1 MQLIEY
7 VISAQQEDAG
17 EFSFIMLLKGHRNDH
32 VFYTKENK
40 RVSLV
45 MGNLEDQ
52 DTDVIVNTTS
62 AQMNLNCGAV
72 SSALSRKAGPALQ
85 AAVNKKKEST
95 EISGDIVDTET
106 TNCRL
111 CCKNVYH
118 ISLGKNSPKS
128 LANLEKV
135 VMDCLKLADASQ
147 HQSISLPALGT
158 GILGYPPKDVADI
171 VIDAAIQFSKDY
183 PDSTLKLIRVVLFP
197 SNDSIGS
204 AFKEKIQHLQSG
216 NVGYNYYKCY
226 ICSHDNKRISLL
238 LGKIEDQNTDV
249 IVNTTSVK
257 MKLNVGN
264 VSSALHYK
272 AGPALQASVNREKGS
287 IVNHG
292 DIVNTETT
300 NCNLSCKRVFH
311 VSLVSCSSTEWC
323 PKLKRVVMDCLRLA
337 DQFKHQSIS
346 LPAMGTGNLS
356 YPAQRVA
363 AMMVGAAIQYYNDC
377 PNSTLKL
384 IQFVL
389 LPSDNSTIS
398 EFQKE
403 MQHPS
408 QPLTDPDVVLEMPE
422 KWEPM
427 GEEHLKLILLNETS
441 QEYQDVKKNIMETL
455 LNKTIISIKR
465 IQNWRLYQCYMIMKK
480 SMDQKNEGKQNER
493 ILFHGTVKTSLHNIN
508 NSGFN
513 RNYCGK
519 NGTVYGMGAY
529 FAREAIYSDSYA
541 TPDAKTSHKHIY
553 QARVLTG
560 DFCVGDTLMH
570 CPIGADLAL
579 PCPFMPST
587 VSLCVPS
594 SPCPSSSRALASPFP
609 CTLACIPSLPTPS
622 PPLAPPQLR
631 PPGYRIVL
639 PKGDPLGVDF
649 VLGRVDSSRS
659 LAGLRAPRSRI
670 PIVRSDPFVPGAGIS
685 PSGRISSSGNLCHVL
700 SDKSTYRQQEQQE
713 QQEPIPRR

>member
-1 MQLIEY
+1 
-7 VISAQQEDAG
+7 
-17 EFSFIMLLKGHRNDH
+17 
-32 VFYTKENK
+32 
-40 RVSLV
+40 
-45 MGNLEDQ
+45 
-52 DTDVIVNTTS
+52 
-62 AQMNLNCGAV
+62 
-72 SSALSRKAGPALQ
+72 
-85 AAVNKKKEST
+85 
-95 EISGDIVDTET
+95 
-106 TNCRL
+106 
-111 CCKNVYH
+111 
-118 ISLGKNSPKS
+118 
-128 LANLEKV
+128 
-135 VMDCLKLADASQ
+135 
-147 HQSISLPALGT
+147 
-158 GILGYPPKDVADI
+158 
-171 VIDAAIQFSKDY
+171 
-183 PDSTLKLIRVVLFP
+183 
-197 SNDSIGS
+197 
-204 AFKEKIQHLQSG
+204 
-216 NVGYNYYKCY
+216 
-226 ICSHDNKRISLL
+226 
-238 LGKIEDQNTDV
+238 
-249 IVNTTSVK
+249 
-257 MKLNVGN
+257 
-264 VSSALHYK
+264 
-272 AGPALQASVNREKGS
+272 
-287 IVNHG
+287 
-292 DIVNTETT
+292 
-300 NCNLSCKRVFH
+300 
-311 VSLVSCSSTEWC
+311 
-323 PKLKRVVMDCLRLA
+323 MDCLRLA
-337 DQFKHQSIS
+337 DQFKHESIS

-493 ILFHGTVKTSLHNIN
+493 ILFHGTCKTSLDNIN

-519 NGTVYGMGAY
+519 NGTVYGKGAY

-553 QARVLTG
+553 Q
-560 DFCVGDTLMH
+560 
-570 CPIGADLAL
+570 
-579 PCPFMPST
+579 
-587 VSLCVPS
+587 
-594 SPCPSSSRALASPFP
+594 
-609 CTLACIPSLPTPS
+609 
-622 PPLAPPQLR
+622 
-631 PPGYRIVL
+631 
-639 PKGDPLGVDF
+639 GDPLGVDF
-649 VLGRVDSSRS
+649 VQGRVDSSRR
-659 LAGLRAPRSRI
+659 LAGLRAPCSRI

-700 SDKSTYRQQEQQE
+700 SDKLTYRQQE

>member
-1 MQLIEY
+1 MNGTEIDDRPEWYASNKKQAKPSKASGSSTPSTSNASSMKQGSIKDHLIPKLNKRMKKKFEQAIEMHYFVSGTSFQQVEVENPSPRCSAAEQGVHRHEEEELENILLETPIDDETAVDDERREALFMQLIEY

-17 EFSFIMLLKGHRNDH
+17 EFSFIMLLKGRKTPFQYWQSDGVAWPDYQKINVKLFTMATSSAASERNFSTVGFIHSELRNSLAPSSVEKLVYLKSNYGAVLLFKFILNWFSISSLFPADRNDH

-197 SNDSIGS
+197 SNDSI
-204 AFKEKIQHLQSG
+204 E
-216 NVGYNYYKCY
+216 CY

-408 QPLTDPDVVLEMPE
+408 QPLTDPGNWD
-422 KWEPM
+422 
-427 GEEHLKLILLNETS
+427 
-441 QEYQDVKKNIMETL
+441 IM
-455 LNKTIISIKR
+455 
-465 IQNWRLYQCYMIMKK
+465 
-480 SMDQKNEGKQNER
+480 
-493 ILFHGTVKTSLHNIN
+493 V
-508 NSGFN
+508 
-513 RNYCGK
+513 
-519 NGTVYGMGAY
+519 
-529 FAREAIYSDSYA
+529 AR
-541 TPDAKTSHKHIY
+541 K
-553 QARVLTG
+553 
-560 DFCVGDTLMH
+560 
-570 CPIGADLAL
+570 
-579 PCPFMPST
+579 PS
-587 VSLCVPS
+587 
-594 SPCPSSSRALASPFP
+594 
-609 CTLACIPSLPTPS
+609 
-622 PPLAPPQLR
+622 
-631 PPGYRIVL
+631 
-639 PKGDPLGVDF
+639 
-649 VLGRVDSSRS
+649 
-659 LAGLRAPRSRI
+659 
-670 PIVRSDPFVPGAGIS
+670 
-685 PSGRISSSGNLCHVL
+685 
-700 SDKSTYRQQEQQE
+700 
-713 QQEPIPRR
+713 